1 MNKKHLIRV
10 AQGLEPADLV
20 LKNAEVFHVYTG
32 EFILC
37 DIAIADGYIAGT
49 GSYFGIEEIDM
60 QGRYITPGFID
71 AHVHIE
77 SSMLTPY
84 QFAKAAL
91 PCGVTTIVTDPHEI
105 ANVCG
110 AKGIQ
115 YMLDATEQL
124 PLNVYFMLP
133 SCVPATDFEDSGAV
147 LLAED
152 LEPFMEHPR
161 VLGLA
166 EVMNAPGVL
175 QQDENVMAKLEMA
188 GKGRIDG
195 HAPGLTSSQLMGYAA
210 AGITTDHE
218 CITKEQALDRL
229 RAGIKVMLREGSAA
243 KNMRGLLPTVNPDT
257 APYFMFCAD
266 DKIPAELLDSG
277 YINYMVKTAIE
288 EGVSVANALQ
298 IATINA
304 ARHYGIKDAGAI
316 LPGRRADLLVF
327 DNLDEWKPRQVY
339 KDGRL
344 AVDNGQLLQEGR
356 NCDNSSLEHTVN
368 LAPVTVESFRL
379 PLKTEMANVIG
390 LVPYQI
396 VTNKAVLSV
405 KRVDGCAV
413 SDVENDI
420 LKLAVLER
428 HHATGNIGLGLVKG
442 FGLKRGALASTVGH
456 DSHNLIVIG
465 TNDEDMLAAVQELQ
479 RIGGGI
485 CIAEDGQI
493 RGVLPLPVGGLMTN
507 EPALMVAKQQAEMI
521 ALAREMG
528 VPEFYSPFLTLAF
541 LSLPVIPSL
550 KLTDRGLVD
559 VDSFNHMFF
568 FGMPIW

>member
-277 YINYMVKTAIE
+277 YINYMVKAAIE

-344 AVDNGQLLQEGR
+344 SVDNGRLLQEGR
-356 NCDNSSLEHTVN
+356 NCDSSSLEHTVN

-507 EPALMVAKQQAEMI
+507 EPALMVAKQQEEMI

-559 VDSFNHMFF
+559 VDSFKFI
-568 FGMPIW
+568 PLEVK

>member
-1 MNKKHLIRV
+1 M
-10 AQGLEPADLV
+10 V

-77 SSMLTPY
+77 SSMLTPF

-175 QQDENVMAKLEMA
+175 QQDENVMAKLDMA

-229 RAGIKVMLREGSAA
+229 RAGIKVMLREGTAA
-243 KNMRGLLPTVNPDT
+243 KNMRSLLPTVNPDT

-304 ARHYGIKDAGAI
+304 ARHYGIKYAGAI

-344 AVDNGQLLQEGR
+344 AVDNGRLLQEGR
-356 NCDNSSLEHTVN
+356 NCDSSSLEHTVN

-396 VTNKAVLSV
+396 VTNKAALSV

-559 VDSFNHMFF
+559 VDSFKFI
-568 FGMPIW
+568 PLEVK

>member
-277 YINYMVKTAIE
+277 YINYMVKAAIE

-344 AVDNGQLLQEGR
+344 AVDNGRLLQEGR
-356 NCDNSSLEHTVN
+356 NCDSSSLEHTVN

-396 VTNKAVLSV
+396 VTKKGVLSV

-559 VDSFNHMFF
+559 VDSFKFI
-568 FGMPIW
+568 PLEVK

>member
-195 HAPGLTSSQLMGYAA
+195 QAPGLTSSQLMGYAA

-277 YINYMVKTAIE
+277 YINYMVKTAVE

-356 NCDNSSLEHTVN
+356 NCDSSSLEHTVN

-559 VDSFNHMFF
+559 VDSFKFI
-568 FGMPIW
+568 PLEVK

>member
-1 MNKKHLIRV
+1 M
-10 AQGLEPADLV
+10 V

-229 RAGIKVMLREGSAA
+229 RAGIKVMLREGTAA
-243 KNMRGLLPTVNPDT
+243 KNMRSLLPTVNPDT

-316 LPGRRADLLVF
+316 LPGRKADLLVF

-344 AVDNGQLLQEGR
+344 AVDNGRLLQEGR
-356 NCDNSSLEHTVN
+356 NCDSSSLEHTVN
-368 LAPVTVESFRL
+368 LATVTVESFRL

-396 VTNKAVLSV
+396 VTNKAALSV

-428 HHATGNIGLGLVKG
+428 HHATSNIGLGLVKG

-493 RGVLPLPVGGLMTN
+493 RGALPLPVGGLMTN
-507 EPALMVAKQQAEMI
+507 EPALMVAKQQADMI

-559 VDSFNHMFF
+559 VDSFKFI
-568 FGMPIW
+568 PLEVK

>member
-1 MNKKHLIRV
+1 M
-10 AQGLEPADLV
+10 V

-60 QGRYITPGFID
+60 EGRYITPGFID

-218 CITKEQALDRL
+218 CISKEQALDRL
-229 RAGIKVMLREGSAA
+229 RAGIKVMLREGTAA
-243 KNMRGLLPTVNPDT
+243 KNMRSLLPTVNPDT

-339 KDGRL
+339 KDGWL

-356 NCDNSSLEHTVN
+356 NCDSSSLEHTVN
-368 LAPVTVESFRL
+368 LAPVTVKSFRL

-396 VTNKAVLSV
+396 VTNKAALSV

-442 FGLKRGALASTVGH
+442 FGLKRGALASTVSH

-485 CIAEDGQI
+485 CIAENGQI
-493 RGVLPLPVGGLMTN
+493 RGALPLPVGGLMTN

-559 VDSFNHMFF
+559 VDSFKFI
-568 FGMPIW
+568 PLEVK

>member
-1 MNKKHLIRV
+1 MNKNHLIRV

-229 RAGIKVMLREGSAA
+229 RAGIKVMLREGTAA
-243 KNMRGLLPTVNPDT
+243 KNMRSLLPTVNPDT

-344 AVDNGQLLQEGR
+344 AVDNGRLLQEGR
-356 NCDNSSLEHTVN
+356 NCDSSSLEHTVN

-396 VTNKAVLSV
+396 VTNKAALSV

-485 CIAEDGQI
+485 CIAEGGQI
-493 RGVLPLPVGGLMTN
+493 RGALPLPVGGLMTN

-559 VDSFNHMFF
+559 VDSFKFI
-568 FGMPIW
+568 PLEVK

>member
-356 NCDNSSLEHTVN
+356 NCDSSSLEHTVN

-559 VDSFNHMFF
+559 VDSFKFI
-568 FGMPIW
+568 PLEVK

>member
-1 MNKKHLIRV
+1 M
-10 AQGLEPADLV
+10 V

-229 RAGIKVMLREGSAA
+229 RAGIKVMLREGTAA
-243 KNMRGLLPTVNPDT
+243 KNMRSLLPTVNPDT

-344 AVDNGQLLQEGR
+344 AVDNGRLLQEGR
-356 NCDNSSLEHTVN
+356 NCDSSSLEHTVN

-396 VTNKAVLSV
+396 VTNKAALSV

-485 CIAEDGQI
+485 CIAEYGQI
-493 RGVLPLPVGGLMTN
+493 RGALPLPVGGLMTN

-559 VDSFNHMFF
+559 VDSFKFI
-568 FGMPIW
+568 PLEVK

>member
-60 QGRYITPGFID
+60 EGRYITPGFID

-218 CITKEQALDRL
+218 CISKEQALDRL
-229 RAGIKVMLREGSAA
+229 RAGIKVMLREGTAA
-243 KNMRGLLPTVNPDT
+243 KNMRSLLPTVNPDT

-356 NCDNSSLEHTVN
+356 NCDSSSLEHTVN

-396 VTNKAVLSV
+396 VTNKAALSV

-485 CIAEDGQI
+485 CIAENGQI
-493 RGVLPLPVGGLMTN
+493 RGALPLPVGGLMTN

-559 VDSFNHMFF
+559 VDSFKFI
-568 FGMPIW
+568 PLEVK

>member
-1 MNKKHLIRV
+1 M
-10 AQGLEPADLV
+10 V

-229 RAGIKVMLREGSAA
+229 RAGIKVMLREGTAA
-243 KNMRGLLPTVNPDT
+243 KNMRSLLPTVNPDT

-316 LPGRRADLLVF
+316 LPGRKADLLVF

-344 AVDNGQLLQEGR
+344 AVDNGRLLQEGR
-356 NCDNSSLEHTVN
+356 NCDSSSLEHTVN
-368 LAPVTVESFRL
+368 LATVTVESFRL

-396 VTNKAVLSV
+396 VTNKAALSV

-559 VDSFNHMFF
+559 VDSFKFI
-568 FGMPIW
+568 PLEVK

>member
-1 MNKKHLIRV
+1 M
-10 AQGLEPADLV
+10 V

-229 RAGIKVMLREGSAA
+229 RAGIKVMLREGTAA

-344 AVDNGQLLQEGR
+344 AVDNGRLLQEGR
-356 NCDNSSLEHTVN
+356 NCDSSSLEHTVN
-368 LAPVTVESFRL
+368 LATVTVESFRL

-396 VTNKAVLSV
+396 VTKKAALAV

-493 RGVLPLPVGGLMTN
+493 RGALPLPVGGLMTN

-559 VDSFNHMFF
+559 VDSFKFI
-568 FGMPIW
+568 PLEVK

>member
-1 MNKKHLIRV
+1 M
-10 AQGLEPADLV
+10 V

-229 RAGIKVMLREGSAA
+229 RAGIKVMLREGTAA
-243 KNMRGLLPTVNPDT
+243 KNMRSLLPTVNPDT

-344 AVDNGQLLQEGR
+344 AVDNGRLLQEGR
-356 NCDNSSLEHTVN
+356 NCDSSSLEHTVN

-396 VTNKAVLSV
+396 VTNKAALSV

-493 RGVLPLPVGGLMTN
+493 RGTLPLPVGGLMTN

-559 VDSFNHMFF
+559 VDSFKFI
-568 FGMPIW
+568 PLEVK

>member
-71 AHVHIE
+71 AHVNIE

-277 YINYMVKTAIE
+277 YINYMVKAAIE

-559 VDSFNHMFF
+559 VDSFKFI
-568 FGMPIW
+568 PLEVK

>member
-110 AKGIQ
+110 DKGIQ

-356 NCDNSSLEHTVN
+356 NCDSSSLEHTVN

-559 VDSFNHMFF
+559 VDSFKFI
-568 FGMPIW
+568 PLEVK

>member
-195 HAPGLTSSQLMGYAA
+195 QAPGLTSSQLMGYAA

-277 YINYMVKTAIE
+277 YINYMVKAAIE

-442 FGLKRGALASTVGH
+442 FGMKRGALASTVGH

-559 VDSFNHMFF
+559 VDSFKFI
-568 FGMPIW
+568 PLEVK

>member
-1 MNKKHLIRV
+1 M
-10 AQGLEPADLV
+10 V

-60 QGRYITPGFID
+60 HGRYITPGFID

-110 AKGIQ
+110 SRGIQ
-115 YMLDATEQL
+115 FMLDATEHL
-124 PLNVYFMLP
+124 PLNVYVMLP

-147 LLAED
+147 LRAED
-152 LEPFMEHPR
+152 LEPFLQHPR

-166 EVMNAPGVL
+166 EMMNTPGVL
-175 QQDENVMAKLEMA
+175 QQDENVMAKLAMA
-188 GKGRIDG
+188 ESCRIDG

-218 CITKEQALDRL
+218 CITKEQALERL
-229 RAGIKVMLREGSAA
+229 RAGIKVMLREGTAA
-243 KNMRGLLPTVNPDT
+243 KNLKGLLPVVNSDT

-277 YINYMVKTAIE
+277 YINYMVRTAIE

-298 IATINA
+298 IATINT

-327 DNLDEWKPRQVY
+327 DNLDEWKPLQVY

-344 AVDNGQLLQEGR
+344 AVDNGRLLAEGKK
-356 NCDNSSLEHTVN
+356 CDSSALEHTVN
-368 LAPVTVESFRL
+368 LAEVTQDSFRM
-379 PLKTEMANVIG
+379 PLKTEMAHVIG

-396 VTNKAVLSV
+396 VTNKAVMPV
-405 KRVDGCAV
+405 KRVAGCAI
-413 SDVENDI
+413 SDVEKDI

-442 FGLKRGALASTVGH
+442 FGLKKGALASTVGH

-465 TNDEDMLAAVQELQ
+465 TNDEDMLAAVRELQ
-479 RIGGGI
+479 RLGGGI
-485 CIAEDGQI
+485 CIAEQGRI
-493 RGVLPLPVGGLMTN
+493 RGALPLPVAGLMTN
-507 EPALMVAKQQAEMI
+507 EPAEAVARQQAEMI

-559 VDSFNHMFF
+559 VDSFRFI
-568 FGMPIW
+568 PLEVK

>member
-60 QGRYITPGFID
+60 QGRYITLGFID

-277 YINYMVKTAIE
+277 YINYMVKAAIE

-344 AVDNGQLLQEGR
+344 AVDNGRLLQEGR
-356 NCDNSSLEHTVN
+356 NCDSSSLEHTVN

-396 VTNKAVLSV
+396 VTKKAVLSV

-559 VDSFNHMFF
+559 VDSFKFI
-568 FGMPIW
+568 PLEVK

>member
-1 MNKKHLIRV
+1 M
-10 AQGLEPADLV
+10 V

-175 QQDENVMAKLEMA
+175 QQDENVMAKLDMA

-229 RAGIKVMLREGSAA
+229 RAGIKVMLREGTAA
-243 KNMRGLLPTVNPDT
+243 KNMRSLLPTVNPDT

-316 LPGRRADLLVF
+316 LPGRKADLLVF

-344 AVDNGQLLQEGR
+344 AVDNGRLLQEGR
-356 NCDNSSLEHTVN
+356 NCDSSSLEHTVN

-396 VTNKAVLSV
+396 VTNKAALSV

-559 VDSFNHMFF
+559 VDSFKFI
-568 FGMPIW
+568 PLEVK

>member
-195 HAPGLTSSQLMGYAA
+195 QAPGLTSSQLMGYAA

-277 YINYMVKTAIE
+277 YINYMVKAAIE

-344 AVDNGQLLQEGR
+344 AVDNGRLLQEGR
-356 NCDNSSLEHTVN
+356 NCDSSSLEHTVN

-493 RGVLPLPVGGLMTN
+493 RGILPLPVGGLMTN

-559 VDSFNHMFF
+559 VDSFKFI
-568 FGMPIW
+568 PLEVK

>member
-277 YINYMVKTAIE
+277 YINYMVKAAIE

-559 VDSFNHMFF
+559 VDSFKFI
-568 FGMPIW
+568 PLEVK

>member
-195 HAPGLTSSQLMGYAA
+195 HAPGLSSSQLMGYAA

-277 YINYMVKTAIE
+277 YINYMVKAAIE

-344 AVDNGQLLQEGR
+344 AVDNGRLLQEGR

-559 VDSFNHMFF
+559 VDSFKFI
-568 FGMPIW
+568 PLEVK

>member
-243 KNMRGLLPTVNPDT
+243 KNMRGLLLTVNPDT

-277 YINYMVKTAIE
+277 YINYMVKAAIE

-344 AVDNGQLLQEGR
+344 AVDNGRLLQEGR
-356 NCDNSSLEHTVN
+356 NCDSSSLEHTVN

-559 VDSFNHMFF
+559 VDSFKFI
-568 FGMPIW
+568 PLEVK

>member
-277 YINYMVKTAIE
+277 YINYMVKAAIE

-344 AVDNGQLLQEGR
+344 AVDNGRLLQEGR

-390 LVPYQI
+390 LVPYQV

-559 VDSFNHMFF
+559 VDSFKFI
-568 FGMPIW
+568 PLEVK

>member
-277 YINYMVKTAIE
+277 YINYMVKAAIE

-344 AVDNGQLLQEGR
+344 AVDNGRLLQEGR
-356 NCDNSSLEHTVN
+356 NCDSSSLEHTVN

-559 VDSFNHMFF
+559 VDSFKFI
-568 FGMPIW
+568 PLEVK

>member
-1 MNKKHLIRV
+1 M
-10 AQGLEPADLV
+10 V

-175 QQDENVMAKLEMA
+175 QQDENVMAKLDMA

-229 RAGIKVMLREGSAA
+229 RAGIKVMLREGTAA
-243 KNMRGLLPTVNPDT
+243 KNMRSLLPTVNPDT

-327 DNLDEWKPRQVY
+327 DNLDEWKPQQVY

-344 AVDNGQLLQEGR
+344 AVDNGRLLQEGR
-356 NCDNSSLEHTVN
+356 NCDSSSLEHTVN
-368 LAPVTVESFRL
+368 LATVTVESFRL

-396 VTNKAVLSV
+396 VTNKAALSV

-493 RGVLPLPVGGLMTN
+493 RGALPLPVGGLMTN

-559 VDSFNHMFF
+559 VDSFKFI
-568 FGMPIW
+568 PLEVK

>member
-277 YINYMVKTAIE
+277 YINYMVKAAIE

-344 AVDNGQLLQEGR
+344 AVDNGRLLQEGR

-493 RGVLPLPVGGLMTN
+493 RGILPLPVGGLMTN

-559 VDSFNHMFF
+559 VDSFKFI
-568 FGMPIW
+568 PLEVK

>member
-1 MNKKHLIRV
+1 M
-10 AQGLEPADLV
+10 V

-229 RAGIKVMLREGSAA
+229 RAGIKVMLREGTAA
-243 KNMRGLLPTVNPDT
+243 KNMRSLLPTVNPDT

-344 AVDNGQLLQEGR
+344 AVDNGRLLQEGR
-356 NCDNSSLEHTVN
+356 NYDSSSLEHTVN

-396 VTNKAVLSV
+396 VTKKAALSV

-507 EPALMVAKQQAEMI
+507 EPALMVAKQQAKMI

-559 VDSFNHMFF
+559 VDSFKFI
-568 FGMPIW
+568 PLEVK

>member
-277 YINYMVKTAIE
+277 YINYMVKAAIE

-344 AVDNGQLLQEGR
+344 SVDNGRLLQEGR
-356 NCDNSSLEHTVN
+356 NCDSSSLEHTVN

-559 VDSFNHMFF
+559 VDSFKFI
-568 FGMPIW
+568 PLEVK

>member
-37 DIAIADGYIAGT
+37 DIAIVDGYIAGT

-243 KNMRGLLPTVNPDT
+243 KNMRSLLPTVNPDT

-344 AVDNGQLLQEGR
+344 AVDNGRLLQEGR
-356 NCDNSSLEHTVN
+356 NCDSSSLEHTVN

-396 VTNKAVLSV
+396 VTNKAALSV

-493 RGVLPLPVGGLMTN
+493 RGALPLPVGGLMTN

-559 VDSFNHMFF
+559 VDSFKFI
-568 FGMPIW
+568 PLEVK

>member
-1 MNKKHLIRV
+1 
-10 AQGLEPADLV
+10 
-20 LKNAEVFHVYTG
+20 
-32 EFILC
+32 
-37 DIAIADGYIAGT
+37 
-49 GSYFGIEEIDM
+49 
-60 QGRYITPGFID
+60 
-71 AHVHIE
+71 
-77 SSMLTPY
+77 
-84 QFAKAAL
+84 
-91 PCGVTTIVTDPHEI
+91 
-105 ANVCG
+105 
-110 AKGIQ
+110 
-115 YMLDATEQL
+115 
-124 PLNVYFMLP
+124 
-133 SCVPATDFEDSGAV
+133 
-147 LLAED
+147 
-152 LEPFMEHPR
+152 
-161 VLGLA
+161 
-166 EVMNAPGVL
+166 
-175 QQDENVMAKLEMA
+175 
-188 GKGRIDG
+188 
-195 HAPGLTSSQLMGYAA
+195 MGYAA
-210 AGITTDHE
+210 
-218 CITKEQALDRL
+218 
-229 RAGIKVMLREGSAA
+229 AGIKVMLREGSAA

-344 AVDNGQLLQEGR
+344 AVDNGRLLQEGR
-356 NCDNSSLEHTVN
+356 NCDSSSLEHTVN

-405 KRVDGCAV
+405 KLVDGCAV

-559 VDSFNHMFF
+559 VDSFKFI
-568 FGMPIW
+568 PLEVK

>member
-175 QQDENVMAKLEMA
+175 QQDENVMAKLDMA

-229 RAGIKVMLREGSAA
+229 RAGIKVMLREGTAA
-243 KNMRGLLPTVNPDT
+243 KNMRSLLPTVNPDT

-344 AVDNGQLLQEGR
+344 AVDNGRLLQEGR
-356 NCDNSSLEHTVN
+356 NCDSSSLEHTVN
-368 LAPVTVESFRL
+368 LATVTVESFRL

-396 VTNKAVLSV
+396 VTNKAALSV

-559 VDSFNHMFF
+559 VDSFKFI
-568 FGMPIW
+568 PLEVK

>member
-1 MNKKHLIRV
+1 M
-10 AQGLEPADLV
+10 V

-175 QQDENVMAKLEMA
+175 QQDENVMAKLDMA

-229 RAGIKVMLREGSAA
+229 RAGIKVMLREGTAA
-243 KNMRGLLPTVNPDT
+243 KNMRSLLPTVNPDT

-344 AVDNGQLLQEGR
+344 AVDNGRLLQEGR
-356 NCDNSSLEHTVN
+356 NCDSSSLEHTVN

-396 VTNKAVLSV
+396 VTNKAALSV

-493 RGVLPLPVGGLMTN
+493 CGVLPLPVGGLMTN

-559 VDSFNHMFF
+559 VDSFKFI
-568 FGMPIW
+568 PLEVK

>member
-152 LEPFMEHPR
+152 LEPFMEYPR

-356 NCDNSSLEHTVN
+356 NCDSSSLEHTVN

-507 EPALMVAKQQAEMI
+507 EPALMVAKQQEEMI

-559 VDSFNHMFF
+559 VDSFKFI
-568 FGMPIW
+568 PLEVK